1 MKPERKTQL
10 PKKTKQQEVSADRVK
25 DPRGRKEKK
34 VQQYEA
40 ESLRKF
46 KEWQRQIDQG
56 TDERGKKISAKEI
69 AAIKNKMATQK
80 ARLEKKLETEQ
91 LERENETMKDRVQK
105 LIKALDTAV
114 PNSNKAQL
122 VERLQDCLD
131 IESGK

>member
-1 MKPERKTQL
+1 
-10 PKKTKQQEVSADRVK
+10 
-25 DPRGRKEKK
+25 
-34 VQQYEA
+34 
-40 ESLRKF
+40 
-46 KEWQRQIDQG
+46 
-56 TDERGKKISAKEI
+56 
-69 AAIKNKMATQK
+69 MATQK

-114 PNSNKAQL
+114 PNNSKAQL

>member
-34 VQQYEA
+34 VRQYEA

-114 PNSNKAQL
+114 PNNSKAQL

>member
-1 MKPERKTQL
+1 MKPEKKTQL
-10 PKKTKQQEVSADRVK
+10 PKKTKQQEVSADRIK

-114 PNSNKAQL
+114 PNNSKAQL

>member
-10 PKKTKQQEVSADRVK
+10 PKKTKQQEISADRIK

-114 PNSNKAQL
+114 PNNSKAQL

>member
-69 AAIKNKMATQK
+69 AAIKNKMAVQR
-80 ARLEKKLETEQ
+80 ARLEKKMENEQ
-91 LERENETMKDRVQK
+91 LERITETILDRVEK
-105 LIKALDTAV
+105 LIKALDTAL
-114 PNSNKAQL
+114 PNSSKAQL

>member
-114 PNSNKAQL
+114 PNNSKAQL

>member
-10 PKKTKQQEVSADRVK
+10 PKKTKQQEVSADRIK

-69 AAIKNKMATQK
+69 AAIKNKMAVQR

-114 PNSNKAQL
+114 PNNSKAQL

>member
-10 PKKTKQQEVSADRVK
+10 PKKTKQQEVSADRIK

-114 PNSNKAQL
+114 PNNSKAQL

>member
-10 PKKTKQQEVSADRVK
+10 PKKTKQQEVSADRIK

-114 PNSNKAQL
+114 PNNSKAQL
-122 VERLQDCLD
+122 VERL
-131 IESGK
+131 

>member
-10 PKKTKQQEVSADRVK
+10 PKKSKQQEVSADRIK

-114 PNSNKAQL
+114 PNNSKAQL

>member
-1 MKPERKTQL
+1 MKPEKKTQL
-10 PKKTKQQEVSADRVK
+10 PKKTKQQEVSADRIK

-114 PNSNKAQL
+114 PNNSKAQL

-131 IESGK
+131 IE

>member
-10 PKKTKQQEVSADRVK
+10 PKKTKQQEVSADRIK

-56 TDERGKKISAKEI
+56 TDERGKKISGKEI

-114 PNSNKAQL
+114 PNNSKAQL